1 MRSPMKRSMVGLL
14 FVATAM
20 LQAAPAAASENQI
33 LKAMGNLRWGM
44 DDLALKSA
52 LKGKLTARSPH
63 VEFNGQSTS
72 WDSSPVGEEYTHG
85 NEEEMYVSKDGDSEN
100 YFFFIGGQLWK
111 WVKFYPASTFGGSG
125 FKNFSQKMQKR
136 FGKGYEKNGEVNP
149 RSGLTYDFVEFMDRN
164 TRLRAID
171 KTKQL
176 GKFAIVFESMDTVR
190 SLSALRGNTIR
201 RGGPKAPTAVASAR
215 QTRRSDDEDEDE
227 APVRSSAGV
236 SRGSSE
242 GSASSGAKKKSIF
255 ADENERGETASQYA
269 AKKARVVAEE
279 RAQQRNVHRRG
290 EESKKGKTLD
300 ELAGINDDDPLGG
313 MQ

>member
-1 MRSPMKRSMVGLL
+1 MRSSMKRSMVGLM

-20 LQAAPAAASENQI
+20 LHTAPAAAGENQI

-52 LKGKLTARSPH
+52 LKGKLTDRSPH

-85 NEEEMYVSKDGDSEN
+85 NEEEMYVSKDGTSEN

-111 WVKFYPASTFGGSG
+111 WVKLYPESTFGGGG
-125 FKNFSQKMQKR
+125 FKNFSQQIQKR

-171 KTKQL
+171 KTKQI

-190 SLSALRGNTIR
+190 SLSSLRSNTIR

-215 QTRRSDDEDEDE
+215 SRHSDDEDEDE
-227 APVRSSAGV
+227 APVRSSTGS
-236 SRGSSE
+236 SRGSAQPAS
-242 GSASSGAKKKSIF
+242 SASKKKSIF
-255 ADENERGETASQYA
+255 ADENERGETASEYA
-269 AKKARVVAEE
+269 AKKARVQAEE
-279 RAQQRNVHRRG
+279 REQQRNVHQRG
-290 EESKKGKTLD
+290 EEAKKGKTLD

-313 MQ
+313 MH